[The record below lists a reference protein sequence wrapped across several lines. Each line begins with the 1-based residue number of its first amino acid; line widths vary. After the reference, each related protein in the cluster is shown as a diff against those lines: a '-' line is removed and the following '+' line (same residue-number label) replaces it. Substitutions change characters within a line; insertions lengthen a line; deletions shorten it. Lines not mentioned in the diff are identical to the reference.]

1 MEANKEAPT
10 MSDTETNHD
19 NDADNG
25 ETMALTPE
33 VMGAINQLRQRSE
46 LMVSELGRLEVR
58 KMSLVSEIN
67 LLNNKASTLLKQEGE
82 RLGIPAGAEWRVT
95 PEGNVIVQ

>member
-1 MEANKEAPT
+1 
-10 MSDTETNHD
+10 MSDETNHD
-19 NDADNG
+19 SDPTNDNEA
-25 ETMALTPE
+25 MSLSPE
-33 VMGAINQLRQRSE
+33 VMAAINQLRQRSE

-58 KMSLVSEIN
+58 KMSLVNEVSN
-67 LLNNKASTLLKQEGE
+67 LNSKASALLKQEGE

>member
-1 MEANKEAPT
+1 
-10 MSDTETNHD
+10 MSDETNHD
-19 NDADNG
+19 SDPANDSEA
-25 ETMALTPE
+25 MSLSPE
-33 VMGAINQLRQRSE
+33 VMAAINQLRQRSE

-58 KMSLVSEIN
+58 KMSLVNEVSS
-67 LLNNKASTLLKQEGE
+67 LNSKASALLKQEGE